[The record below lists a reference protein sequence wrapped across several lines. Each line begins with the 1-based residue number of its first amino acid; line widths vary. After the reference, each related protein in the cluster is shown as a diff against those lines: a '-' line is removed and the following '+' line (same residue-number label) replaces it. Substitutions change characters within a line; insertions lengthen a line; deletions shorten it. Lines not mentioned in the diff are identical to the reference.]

1 MFFKKLKLLL
11 FFASLHCFLSEA
23 YAQHTGRIIQS
34 FNDNWNFSKSTEQ
47 QLDSEIVN
55 WQSISVPHTWNPQDM
70 QKGKDFYEGYG
81 LYKKVF
87 TAKKAWKNKRV
98 FMRFE
103 GVGQVAE
110 IFVNGRY
117 LGKHEGSYAA
127 FIFDLS
133 YDLKYAEENKIVV
146 RVNNIA
152 TTKIIPINHV
162 LFGIYGGIYRP
173 VSLIITNKSNIT
185 TTDYA
190 SSGVYIRQKNISKN
204 QADIQISTKLESTEK
219 SVTPVVLE
227 SAIFDKNGD
236 KVAEKQHKI
245 NLSPQGRK
253 AYMQEIKLAK
263 PRLWHGKKDPY
274 LYRVVVSLKDKNNK
288 LIDQVTQ
295 PLGVRK
301 FEIKEG
307 EGFYLNGEKYPMY
320 GVCRHQDWLN
330 YGNALNNWQH
340 DKDLEIIDEMGATT
354 IRFAHY
360 QQSKYLYSKCDSIGF
375 VIWAEI
381 PLVNKLS
388 TEEATNAKLQME
400 ELVKQN
406 FNHPSI
412 YTWGL
417 HNEVYS
423 KKPSDYGA
431 TLTRDLNEIA
441 KSIDPDR
448 YTVSVNGNGH
458 MHHPINRNADIQGM
472 NRYFGWYYGDTEDVK
487 KWIEGL
493 EKEYPDHATILAE
506 YGAGANINHQVE
518 KAPESVHY
526 NAQFFPESYATRFH
540 EAHWGAI
547 AKQDYL
553 IASYIWNMFD
563 FAVPL
568 WSRGGIPAINHKG
581 LVSFDRKNRKDSF
594 YWYKANWNN
603 EPMIYISDRRAVERK
618 SIFTDIHVYCNSG
631 MPVLKVN
638 GKKYREYSTG
648 ETKVHY
654 IFKNVKLK
662 KGNNNIEAISG
673 KQLKDKVLWYLK
685 N

>member
-1 MFFKKLKLLL
+1 MNLKKLKLFIFFLL
-11 FFASLHCFLSEA
+11 LHCFISEA
-23 YAQHTGRIIQS
+23 YAQHTARVTLG
-34 FNDNWNFSKSTEQ
+34 FNDNWQFSKSEEKE
-47 QLDSEIVN
+47 LDSAIVN
-55 WQSISVPHTWNPQDM
+55 WQNIKLPHTWNAEDM
-70 QKGKDFYEGYG
+70 QKGKDFYEGYT

-87 TAKKAWKNKRV
+87 TAKRVWKNKRV
-98 FMRFE
+98 FIRFE
-103 GVGQVAE
+103 GVGHIAE
-110 IFVNGRY
+110 VFINDRY

-133 YDLKYAEENKIVV
+133 YDLKYGEENKIVV

-152 TTKIIPINHV
+152 KPEILPVNHF

-173 VSLIITNKSNIT
+173 ASLIITNKSNIT

-204 QADIQISTKLESTEK
+204 QADIQISTKLESVEK
-219 SVTPVVLE
+219 SITPVVLE
-227 SAIFDKNGD
+227 SVIFDKNGD
-236 KVAEKQHKI
+236 KVAEKQHNI

-253 AYMQEIKLAK
+253 NYIQELTLVK

-301 FEIKEG
+301 FEIKVG
-307 EGFYLNGEKYPMY
+307 KGFYLNGKKYPMY

-360 QQSKYLYSKCDSIGF
+360 QQSEYLYSKCDSIGF

-381 PLVNKLS
+381 PFVNKIS
-388 TEEATNAKLQME
+388 GKEAANAKLQME

-423 KKPSDYGA
+423 KKASDYGA

-448 YTVSVNGNGH
+448 YTASVSAYGN
-458 MHHPINRNADIQGM
+458 MDRPNNRKADIQGM
-472 NRYFGWYYGDTEDVK
+472 NRYDGWYGGSIEDIK
-487 KWIEGL
+487 KWVEDL
-493 EKEYPDHATILAE
+493 KEKHPDHNVIVSE
-506 YGAGANINHQVE
+506 YGAGANIEHQVE
-518 KAPESVHY
+518 KAPESVHH
-526 NAQFFPESYATRFH
+526 NAQFFPESYTTRFH
-540 EAHWGAI
+540 EIQWGI
-547 AKQDYL
+547 ISKEDYI

-568 WSRGGIPAINHKG
+568 WSRGGVPARNHKG
-581 LVSFDRKNRKDSF
+581 MVTFDRKNRKDSF
-594 YWYKANWNN
+594 YWYKANWNS
-603 EPMIYISDRRAVERK
+603 EPMVYISDRRAVERK
-618 SIFTDIHVYCNSG
+618 STFTDIHVYCNTAV
-631 MPVLKVN
+631 PVLKVN
-638 GKKYREYSTG
+638 GKKYKEYNTG

-662 KGNNNIEAISG
+662 KGKNNIEATSG
-673 KQLKDKVLWYLK
+673 KQLKDKVIWHLK
-685 N
+685 S